1 MKTKRGFQSAK
12 DVMTKKI
19 VFVDGMATT
28 KEAVEIMR
36 SEKVD
41 ALIVKKRQTQDAYGI
56 VIVRDFIKGVIIP
69 DKTSDEVNVFEVMT
83 KPAISVPANM
93 DVKYVA
99 SLLIKVGIR
108 MAPVEEN
115 GEYIGMVSL
124 SDLILENILF

>member
-12 DVMTKKI
+12 DVMTKKL

-36 SEKVD
+36 NEKVE
-41 ALIVKKRQTQDAYGI
+41 ALIVKKRQPQDAYGI

-69 DKTSDEVNVFEVMT
+69 DKTSDEVNVFEIMT

-99 SLLIKVGIR
+99 SLLIKIGLR

-124 SDLILENILF
+124 SD